1 VQEGLDNRYL
11 GLGMAD
17 KIEGTRDRERV
28 LEIHD

>member
-1 VQEGLDNRYL
+1 MQEGLDNRYL